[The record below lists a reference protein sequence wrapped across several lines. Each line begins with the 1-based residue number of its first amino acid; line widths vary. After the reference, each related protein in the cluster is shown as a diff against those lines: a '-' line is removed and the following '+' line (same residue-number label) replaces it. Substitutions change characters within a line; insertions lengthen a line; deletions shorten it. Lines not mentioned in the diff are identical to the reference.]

1 MNRGRVAVVGAGISG
16 LTAAYLLRH
25 THDVTLYEAE
35 DRLGGHSHTHD
46 VTATDGR
53 RVGVDSGFIVH
64 NDRTYPLLQ
73 RLFRELGVAVRPTEM
88 SMGIACRGCGLEY
101 AGGRGAAGILA
112 QRRRVADPRFIR
124 MLVEITRFQRLAR
137 RAVDDPATATGT
149 FGEFLEQHRFGG
161 YFIDHYAIPVVS
173 CVWSCGATVALQYP
187 ARYLFA
193 FLDNHGFLSLGDA
206 PQWYT
211 VVGGSRTYVERIA
224 ANLHDVR
231 RGRPVA
237 QVERTDDDVVVTDAD
252 GTRQSFD
259 QVVLAVHGDDV
270 LPLLADAT
278 ADEKEVFSCFEYT
291 PNRTILHRDNRRLP
305 ATPAARSSWNLKLD
319 DCGARPDRPQVTYWM
334 NRLHGYDEASPLLV
348 TLNAEPG
355 DQPRG
360 VISETT
366 YRHPVYTPTSVAAAH
381 RLPGLRTARTA
392 YAGAYHGWG
401 FHEDGCRSGVAAA
414 LSLGGGW

>member
-1 MNRGRVAVVGAGISG
+1 MNRARVAVVGAGISG

-46 VTATDGR
+46 VAVAAGR
-53 RVGVDSGFIVH
+53 RLGVDSGFIVH

-101 AGGRGAAGILA
+101 AGGRGVAGILA
-112 QRRRVADPRFIR
+112 QRRRLADPRFVR

-137 RAVDDPATATGT
+137 RAVDDPATATET
-149 FGEFLEQHRFGG
+149 FGEFLERHRFGR

-173 CVWSCGATVALQYP
+173 CVWSCGATVALRYP
-187 ARYLFA
+187 AVYLFA

-211 VVGGSRTYVERIA
+211 VVGGSRTYVDRIA
-224 ANLHDVR
+224 THLDDVR
-231 RGRPVA
+231 RGLPVA
-237 QVERTDDDVVVTDAD
+237 QVERTDDAVVVTDA
-252 GTRQSFD
+252 GGRRESFD

-270 LPLLADAT
+270 LPLLADPT
-278 ADEKEVFSCFEYT
+278 LDEKEVFSCFEYT
-291 PNRTILHRDNRRLP
+291 SNRTVLHRDDRRLP
-305 ATPAARSSWNLKLD
+305 VTPAARSSWNLNLD

-348 TLNAEPG
+348 TLNAEP
-355 DQPRG
+355 DDEPRG
-360 VISETT
+360 VISEAT
-366 YRHPVYTPTSVAAAH
+366 YRHPVYTPASVAAAG

-414 LSLGGGW
+414 QTLGGGW